1 MWTPARRYDG
11 PLCFHRTYP
20 GRAARA
26 SRRETHRHVG
36 PLGHIRARL
45 LVPGKQNISLGWTIL
60 VGAAA
65 AIVGGFIANV
75 IGVGDTPG
83 PDWIKRFIQLGL
95 AVAGIYWFLRL
106 RESS

>member
-1 MWTPARRYDG
+1 MSVIWDI
-11 PLCFHRTYP
+11 F
-20 GRAARA
+20 AALI
-26 SRRETHRHVG
+26 
-36 PLGHIRARL
+36 LGLIIGSLARL
-45 LVPGKQNISLGWTIL
+45 IMPGKQDISLGWTIL

-65 AIVGGFIANV
+65 AIVGGFIANI

-83 PDWIKRFIQLGL
+83 PDWVKRFIQLGL

>member
-1 MWTPARRYDG
+1 MSVIWDIFVA
-11 PLCFHRTYP
+11 LI
-20 GRAARA
+20 
-26 SRRETHRHVG
+26 
-36 PLGHIRARL
+36 LGLIIGSLARL
-45 LVPGKQNISLGWTIL
+45 IMPGKQDISLGWTIL

-65 AIVGGFIANV
+65 AIVGGFIANI

>member
-1 MWTPARRYDG
+1 MSVIWDIFVA
-11 PLCFHRTYP
+11 LI
-20 GRAARA
+20 
-26 SRRETHRHVG
+26 
-36 PLGHIRARL
+36 LGLIIGSLARL
-45 LVPGKQNISLGWTIL
+45 SMPGKQDISLGWTIL